1 MNKQSQSQTQT
12 PKEMHPDSLQAMIK
26 FGLDVLLLIASIFAA
41 PAEMA
46 LRRRQGTRYQN
57 LVVLGFAQL
66 PILFFAGLGMTA
78 GKSLNDNG
86 LIGIGWVCLAFTVLQ
101 WVHFYHMWK
110 MMCDPHREVYSY
122 EDGVELP
129 FWKHCPGGTK
139 WARIRFLYEPGLLI
153 GSAVILGGLRVIST
167 AAAIYIAL
175 AGGALFI
182 KVTFLWYRTWEYLR
196 EILDQYGLSL
206 KLAGG
211 NKQNGME
218 AVKAAIAQAAK
229 RIPSGVPMAALA
241 SVRQTAKAALPPEL
255 NAMLSEPASVDDR
268 PDEQGAL
275 DLLSPA

>member
-1 MNKQSQSQTQT
+1 MNQQRTQTQT
-12 PKEMHPDSLQAMIK
+12 PKEMHPDSLQAIIK
-26 FGLDVLLLIASIFAA
+26 FGLDVLLLIASVFAA
-41 PAEMA
+41 PAELA

-57 LVVLGFAQL
+57 LIVLGFAQF

-86 LIGIGWVCLAFTVLQ
+86 LIGIGWVCLAFTALQ
-101 WVHFYHMWK
+101 WVHFFHMWR

-139 WARIRFLYEPGLLI
+139 WVRVRFLYEPGLLI
-153 GSAVILGGLRVIST
+153 LAAVVLRGLGIISS

-175 AGGALFI
+175 SGIALFI

-196 EILDQYGLSL
+196 DLLDTYGLGT
-206 KLAGG
+206 KLVGG
-211 NKQNGME
+211 KKQDAVD
-218 AVKAAIAQAAK
+218 AVKAAVAHAAK
-229 RIPSGVPMAALA
+229 RIPSCIPIAAIT
-241 SVRQTAKAALPPEL
+241 SVRETAKAALPPEL
-255 NAMLSEPASVDDR
+255 NALISEAVPINEP